1 MTIIPSHLSQ
11 NYIPIFTRLPH
22 YIPSRWQYR
31 SFNQIRWLTLANP
44 CINTPPKPLLP
55 ARLFISPPPS
65 SLPRPL
71 VRPFRGRFRG
81 SHPLV
86 LPCNLRNCPY
96 HLRVVPTLHDFLL
109 PPPFSPSLCLFPNR
123 YRRAIPSR
131 LVSSRRC
138 SAGVAARGPSRCR
151 SARGRSRHVAAGRSA
166 SGRSGTARRRR
177 SSGRRHRRRR
187 RCSRRCPLGPSRPGR
202 LTPLGSSSPC
212 HRRRR
217 HSPRVA
223 GGAASSSWRGT
234 WRTSSSG
241 PARSSV
247 SGRSRTARPPPPR
260 RAPGRRRPIPARG
273 TPRRRCC

>member
-65 SLPRPL
+65 PLPRPL
-71 VRPFRGRFRG
+71 VRPFRGRLRG

-109 PPPFSPSLCLFPNR
+109 PPSLFSLPLFIPQSLSPSD
-123 YRRAIPSR
+123 S
-131 LVSSRRC
+131 VSSRL
-138 SAGVAARGPSRCR
+138 AA
-151 SARGRSRHVAAGRSA
+151 ALLAWRHG
-166 SGRSGTARRRR
+166 
-177 SSGRRHRRRR
+177 GRRDVDLRE
-187 RCSRRCPLGPSRPGR
+187 
-202 LTPLGSSSPC
+202 
-212 HRRRR
+212 
-217 HSPRVA
+217 
-223 GGAASSSWRGT
+223 GGAAT
-234 WRTSSSG
+234 WRRDARQAEGAG
-241 PARSSV
+241 PPVVGGAA
-247 SGRSRTARPPPPR
+247 GAATA
-260 RAPGRRRPIPARG
+260 AAAAVPGDVR
-273 TPRRRCC
+273 